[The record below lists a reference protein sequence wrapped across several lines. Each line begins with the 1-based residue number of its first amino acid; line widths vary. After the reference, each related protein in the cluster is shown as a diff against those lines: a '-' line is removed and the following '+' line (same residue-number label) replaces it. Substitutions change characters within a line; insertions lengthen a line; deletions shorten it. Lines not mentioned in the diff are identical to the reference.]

1 MNKRRQGSNLS
12 FPALLVLGLAVAII
26 SVGGISYVMVKN
38 KQITLRNEITK
49 SQKRMVEHKT
59 SITMHQSDIS
69 EKLGVFTLRE
79 NLKHSGSNLQ
89 NIPSGLVEVYRPK
102 LSTDPEVAQRE

>member
-12 FPALLVLGLAVAII
+12 FPALLVLGLAVAIVSI
-26 SVGGISYVMVKN
+26 GGISYVMVKN

-49 SQKRMVEHKT
+49 SQQRMVEHNVA
-59 SITMHQSDIS
+59 ITMHQSDIS

-79 NLKHSGSNLQ
+79 NLKLSGSNLQ
-89 NIPSGLVEVYRPK
+89 TIPNGLVEIYRPR
-102 LSTDPEVAQRE
+102 LITDPEIAQRE